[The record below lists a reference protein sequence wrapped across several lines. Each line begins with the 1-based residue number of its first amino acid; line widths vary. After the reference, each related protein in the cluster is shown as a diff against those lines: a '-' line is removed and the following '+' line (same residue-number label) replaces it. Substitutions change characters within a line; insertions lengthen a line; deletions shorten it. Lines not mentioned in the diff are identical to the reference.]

1 MELGHLP
8 DKATTCLGTLACM
21 GGCSHHWERLWGG
34 FLVLPS
40 PKWVSLM
47 LGRDVLGEVG

>member
-1 MELGHLP
+1 MELRDLP

-21 GGCSHHWERLWGG
+21 GGCHRVQLRGG
-34 FLVLPS
+34 FLVLAS